1 MKKKFLTAMV
11 AAGVFTLTIP
21 VANAISESEIKKDIE
36 EFQGFFLKRFP
47 GVSLEDYVDGVNA
60 LPQYAERRANWELL
74 MEFPPYETEMD
85 KAAEEWAKP
94 FANDKTFDDC
104 VLAPATVYPVYDA
117 ASDDLRTLVG
127 DINACLAAN
136 GEKPIK
142 NVKRG
147 KMARLLAHYRSGFNG
162 QRMAVDYS
170 DPGAQRWY
178 EKGRQFYW
186 AKRGQLNFSCASCH
200 VQNAG
205 NKIRGDVLSP
215 GLGHGVGFPV
225 YRTKWSMSGKPWGTM
240 HRRYGGC
247 NKQVRAKPFKAQG
260 DEYKALELYEAVMN
274 TGVPLKVPSQRQ

>member
-1 MKKKFLTAMV
+1 MKKFLTAVLM
-11 AAGVFTLTIP
+11 AGAFVIGAP
-21 VANAISESEIKKDIE
+21 AANAISEAEIKKDIE
-36 EFQGFFLKRFP
+36 EFQSFFLKRFP
-47 GVSLEDYVDGVNA
+47 GVTLAEYSDGVNA

-85 KAAEEWAKP
+85 KAAEEWVKP
-94 FANDKTFDDC
+94 FANGKTFDDC
-104 VLAPATVYPVYDA
+104 DLAAGNVYPVYDA
-117 ASDDLRTLVG
+117 ATDDLRTLVA
-127 DINACLAAN
+127 DINACLKAN

-142 NVKRG
+142 NVKVG
-147 KMARLLAHYRSGFNG
+147 KMARLIAHYRAQFNG
-162 QRMAVDYS
+162 QPMAVDYS
-170 DPGAQRWY
+170 HAGAQKWY

-186 AKRGQLNFSCASCH
+186 AKRGQLNFSCANCH

-215 GLGHGVGFPV
+215 GLGHTSGFPV
-225 YRTKWSMSGKPWGTM
+225 YRTKWAVAGKPWGTI

-260 DEYKALELYEAVMN
+260 TEYKALELYEAVMN